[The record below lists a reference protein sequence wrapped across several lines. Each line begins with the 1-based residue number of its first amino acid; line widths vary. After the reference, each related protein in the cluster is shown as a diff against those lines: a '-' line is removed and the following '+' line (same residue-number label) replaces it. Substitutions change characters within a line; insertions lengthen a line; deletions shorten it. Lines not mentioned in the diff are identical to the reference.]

1 MKRILTGIKGLDDM
15 LAGGLPSSRFILVCG
30 GPGSGKTIFG
40 MQFLYN
46 GAIKHG
52 ENGLYVSLDESPS
65 HLKENMSAFGWDIES
80 LEKEG
85 KLVIIDASP
94 IRTIPGEVKIGNFSI
109 GKRDFNLLSL
119 VEIIKKN
126 AQEIGAKRIVI
137 DPITS
142 LILQYPDD
150 SERRNAI
157 LDLFEAITDLGATC
171 LISTELRATA
181 LEREIQAEE
190 FLSHGVIVFHAF
202 NDGGRLIRAI
212 QIEKMRGISHDHQL
226 RPYKIHKNGIIVFA
240 KETVLTNT

>member
-1 MKRILTGIKGLDDM
+1 MLD
-15 LAGGLPSSRFILVCG
+15 GGLPSRRFILVCG

-65 HLKENMSAFGWDIES
+65 HLKEDMRAFGWDIEG

-94 IRTIPGEVKIGNFSI
+94 IRTIPGEVRIGNFSI

-119 VEIIKKN
+119 VEIIKNN
-126 AQEIGAKRIVI
+126 AKEIGAKRIVI

-190 FLSHGVIVFHAF
+190 FLSHGVIVFHVF
-202 NDGGRLIRAI
+202 NEGGRLIRAI

-240 KETVLTNT
+240 KETVLANS